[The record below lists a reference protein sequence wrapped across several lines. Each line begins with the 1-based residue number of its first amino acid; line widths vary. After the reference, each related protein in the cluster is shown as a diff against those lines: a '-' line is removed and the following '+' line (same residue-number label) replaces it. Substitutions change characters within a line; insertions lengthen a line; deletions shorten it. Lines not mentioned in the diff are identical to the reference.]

1 MDVATLMRAEERLP
15 EGTAAPGGL
24 SDLSALL
31 GTWYNTDKNTAG
43 LTRMVLAGT
52 PESFTVHAFGAGW
65 PKSSPD
71 NDWGPVPAVAYA
83 SGVGSADGMAFSATY
98 DFGFVESFLAAYTK
112 SGILVLDTFNV
123 FKDGSGRSNYFS
135 REFFHR

>member
-1 MDVATLMRAEERLP
+1 MPVATLMRAEEGLP
-15 EGTAAPGGL
+15 EGAAAPGRI

-31 GTWYNTDKNTAG
+31 GTWFNTDQQTGG
-43 LTRMVLAGT
+43 LVRMTLAGA
-52 PESFTVHAFGAGW
+52 PGEFTVQAFGAA
-65 PKSSPD
+65 SPAPL
-71 NDWGPVPAVAYA
+71 DWGKVPAVTYA
-83 SGVGSADGMAFSATY
+83 AGVASPAGMAFSATY
-98 DFGFVESFLAAYTK
+98 DFGFVETFLAAYTK

>member
-15 EGTAAPGGL
+15 EGVKAPGGI

-31 GTWYNTDKNTAG
+31 GTWFNTDKNTGG
-43 LTRMVLAGT
+43 LVRMTLAGT
-52 PESFTVHAFGAGW
+52 PEDFTVHAFGAA
-65 PKSSPD
+65 SPE
-71 NDWGPVPAVAYA
+71 NDWGTAPAVAYA
-83 SGVGSADGMAFSATY
+83 AGVGSPDGMAFSATY
-98 DFGFVESFLAAYTK
+98 DFGFVETFLAAYTK

>member
-1 MDVATLMRAEERLP
+1 MPVATLMRTEEGLP
-15 EGTAAPGGL
+15 EGTAAPGRI

-31 GTWYNTDKNTAG
+31 GTWFNTDKQTGG
-43 LTRMVLAGT
+43 LVRMTLAGS
-52 PESFTVHAFGAGW
+52 PGDFTVQAFGAA
-65 PKSSPD
+65 SPAPL
-71 NDWGPVPAVAYA
+71 DWGKVPAVAYA
-83 SGVGSADGMAFSATY
+83 AGVASPAGMAFSATY

>member
-15 EGTAAPGGL
+15 EGAKAPGGI

-31 GTWYNTDKNTAG
+31 GTWYNTDKNTGG
-43 LTRMVLAGT
+43 LTRMTLAGT
-52 PESFTVHAFGAGW
+52 PKGFTVHAFGAG
-65 PKSSPD
+65 SPE
-71 NDWGPVPAVAYA
+71 NDWGTAPAAAYA
-83 SGVGSADGMAFSATY
+83 SGVGSPDGMAFSATY

>member
-15 EGTAAPGGL
+15 EGAAAPGGI

-31 GTWYNTDKNTAG
+31 GTWYNTDKNTGG
-43 LTRMVLAGT
+43 LVRMILAGT
-52 PESFTVHAFGAGW
+52 PVSFTVHAFGAA
-65 PKSSPD
+65 SPE
-71 NDWGPVPAVAYA
+71 NDWGPAPAVAYA
-83 SGVGSADGMAFSATY
+83 AGVGSPDGMAFSAVY
-98 DFGFVESFLAAYTK
+98 DFGFVETFLAAYTK
-112 SGILVLDTFNV
+112 GGILVLDTFNV

>member
-1 MDVATLMRAEERLP
+1 MQAVTLMRAEERLP
-15 EGTAAPGGL
+15 DGAAAPGRI

-31 GTWYNTDKNTAG
+31 GTWFNTDKQTGGIA
-43 LTRMVLAGT
+43 RMVLAGT
-52 PESFTVHAFGAGW
+52 PEDFTVHAFGAA
-65 PKSSPD
+65 SPELL
-71 NDWGPVPAVAYA
+71 DWGTAPAVAYA
-83 SGVGSADGMAFSATY
+83 ASVASPAGMAFSGVY
-98 DFGFVESFLAAYTK
+98 DFGFLETSLAAYTK

>member
-15 EGTAAPGGL
+15 EGVKAPGGI
-24 SDLSALL
+24 SNLSALL
-31 GTWYNTDKNTAG
+31 GTWYNTDKNTGG
-43 LTRMVLAGT
+43 LVRMTLAGT
-52 PESFTVHAFGAGW
+52 PGDFTVHAFGAG
-65 PKSSPD
+65 PEPSSE
-71 NDWGPVPAVAYA
+71 NDWGTIPAVAYA
-83 SGVGSADGMAFSATY
+83 SGVGSPDGMAFSATY

>member
-1 MDVATLMRAEERLP
+1 MQAAARLMRAEERLP
-15 EGTAAPGGL
+15 EGATAPQRI

-31 GTWYNTDKNTAG
+31 GTWFNTDKQTG
-43 LTRMVLAGT
+43 GVIRMALAGT
-52 PESFTVHAFGAGW
+52 PGDFTVQAFGAT
-65 PKSSPD
+65 SPEPV
-71 NDWGPVPAVAYA
+71 DWGTVPAVVYA
-83 SGVGSADGMAFSATY
+83 AGVASRAGMAFSATY
-98 DFGFVESFLAAYTK
+98 DFGFLETFLAAYTK